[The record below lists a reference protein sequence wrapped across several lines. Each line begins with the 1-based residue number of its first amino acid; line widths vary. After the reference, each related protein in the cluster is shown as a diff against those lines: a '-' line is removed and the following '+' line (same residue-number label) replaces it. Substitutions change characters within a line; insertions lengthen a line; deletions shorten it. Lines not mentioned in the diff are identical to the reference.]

1 MSHFDEVE
9 KKHLA
14 LYGSD
19 PEYTAEFDAKQI
31 EYAEQGKRLFEQ
43 QLSASIK
50 AGRYT
55 LGQAADYIARN
66 ANADREGALKL
77 LTESVTNGTLIT
89 YAPGL
94 NNPYRGRVVRDF
106 YEEVFWDD
114 LNAWLVRNRF
124 RLGWSFP
131 DPGISETTA
140 KPKPETATGG
150 ANAKTESAR
159 TRLKSIAREIGE
171 QWMKAE
177 RKDGRDPG
185 GNEIAQHVEAELKKR
200 DERGPRGD
208 YWDWQ
213 TIKKEALKGI
223 TGRLPNGKRQKS

>member
-1 MSHFDEVE
+1 MGKMNTVARLRTWNEARLHIAKTFGFAGFVGDFWPERLGFNELAALQTVDVPEDLDAWQTALINSGLPVTIE
-9 KKHLA
+9 KYERRYRYDTPGEIFEHKTLSAADFAVFLA
-14 LYGSD
+14 NQ
-19 PEYTAEFDAKQI
+19 AEQPSRLIAVWFDAF
-31 EYAEQGKRLFEQ
+31 G
-43 QLSASIK
+43 
-50 AGRYT
+50 
-55 LGQAADYIARN
+55 IAR
-66 ANADREGALKL
+66 
-77 LTESVTNGTLIT
+77 
-89 YAPGL
+89 
-94 NNPYRGRVVRDF
+94 
-106 YEEVFWDD
+106 
-114 LNAWLVRNRF
+114 
-124 RLGWSFP
+124 
-131 DPGISETTA
+131 
-140 KPKPETATGG
+140 PKTETATGG